1 MYKPYLSFL
10 ERSTLKAGLYILPKG
25 GVDKQQPHTLDEVYF
40 VVEGHSK
47 FKVGE
52 EEMTVIPGTV
62 LYVKA
67 GVDHRFFDITGDL
80 KILVFFSG
88 ARS

>member
-1 MYKPYLSFL
+1 MK
-10 ERSTLKAGLYILPKG
+10 TGLYVLPKEAM
-25 GVDKQQPHTLDEVYF
+25 DKQQPHTLDEVYY
-40 VVEGHSK
+40 VVGGRSK

-52 EEMTVIPGTV
+52 KEMSVTPRTA

-67 GVDHRFFDITGDL
+67 GVDHRFFDIIKDL
-80 KILVFFSG
+80 KVLVFFSG

>member
-1 MYKPYLSFL
+1 M
-10 ERSTLKAGLYILPKG
+10 
-25 GVDKQQPHTLDEVYF
+25 
-40 VVEGHSK
+40 VEGHSK

-88 ARS
+88 AIS